1 MIVLFISLL
10 GVSYLLWNKLKDF
23 TENRKNDQTVLM
35 LQNQIIEMTKQFNE
49 RMREQNST
57 INNQLQKSN
66 EVLQKQFGLNSKQIS
81 DINTHTSK
89 IIQEVTERLSKLDET
104 NKKVVSFAEQMKSL
118 ENILKSP
125 KQRGILGEIFLEN
138 MLSTILPPEA
148 FKMQY
153 MFEKDRKIVD
163 AAIFLQEKILPID
176 AKFSLELYNQIVNET
191 DAEKRDL
198 LERDFKK
205 SIKIRIDETSQ
216 YVRSNE
222 GTTEFAMMYVPA
234 DGIFYNLLSHQV
246 GSVAV
251 NSKNLIEYAFEKRV
265 IMVSP
270 MTFFAYLQTVMQY
283 LKELNIG
290 KNVDEIK
297 KRIGLLGKHLKSYD
311 AFMQGLGKNLET
323 TVNKY
328 NSAYHEFKKVNK
340 DVYAITEGQEGGEV
354 EVLEI
359 ERPVM

>member
-1 MIVLFISLL
+1 M
-10 GVSYLLWNKLKDF
+10 
-23 TENRKNDQTVLM
+23 
-35 LQNQIIEMTKQFNE
+35 
-49 RMREQNST
+49 
-57 INNQLQKSN
+57 
-66 EVLQKQFGLNSKQIS
+66 
-81 DINTHTSK
+81 
-89 IIQEVTERLSKLDET
+89 
-104 NKKVVSFAEQMKSL
+104 
-118 ENILKSP
+118 
-125 KQRGILGEIFLEN
+125 
-138 MLSTILPPEA
+138 
-148 FKMQY
+148 
-153 MFEKDRKIVD
+153 
-163 AAIFLQEKILPID
+163 
-176 AKFSLELYNQIVNET
+176 NET